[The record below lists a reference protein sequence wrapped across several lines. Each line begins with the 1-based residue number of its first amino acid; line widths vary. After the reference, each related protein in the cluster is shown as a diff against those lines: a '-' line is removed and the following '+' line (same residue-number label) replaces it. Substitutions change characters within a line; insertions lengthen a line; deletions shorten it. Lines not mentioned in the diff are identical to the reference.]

1 MTWFTWRQFRT
12 QTWVTVAAL
21 VSLGILLVVTGRS
34 LAHAYASTIAACHGD
49 CAATMRQFVLQA
61 RNGTNG
67 TVYNLTI
74 GVMYAVPAL
83 IGLFW
88 GAPLFAREFETG
100 THHLAWN
107 QSVTR
112 TRWLATK
119 LAVVGG
125 AAAATVGLLSWAVT
139 SWAGRVDSAA
149 ADRITPLVYG
159 ARGVV
164 PIGWAVFA
172 FALGVT
178 LGMLIR
184 RTIPAMVAT
193 AVIYVVAVTQI
204 PRPRLV
210 PAVHINRP
218 LDMYSTSVMYNNET
232 HWVWADPNND
242 IVPHDAWLLANRSV
256 TPSGKWFNGPVDPGH
271 CSDMDACTQWVGTLG
286 LRQDLTYH
294 PASHFSPLQWT
305 ETGIFVGVAAL
316 LVGFCFVWTRRSTR

>member
-1 MTWFTWRQFRT
+1 MTWFTWRQFRA

-21 VSLGILLVVTGRS
+21 GALGILLVVTGRS

-49 CAATMRQFVLQA
+49 CAATMRQFVLEA
-61 RNGTNG
+61 RDGTNG
-67 TVYNLTI
+67 RVYNLTL

-83 IGLFW
+83 IGIFW
-88 GAPLFAREFETG
+88 GAPLFARELETG
-100 THHLAWN
+100 THHLAWT

-119 LAVVGG
+119 LVLVGG

-149 ADRITPLVYG
+149 GDRITPLLYG

-172 FALGVT
+172 FVLGVT

-193 AVIYVVAVTQI
+193 AVIYVLAVTLI
-204 PRPRLV
+204 PRQRLV

-218 LDMYSTSVMYNNET
+218 LDMNSTAVMYNDEI
-232 HWVWADPNND
+232 HWVWADPSTD
-242 IVPHDAWLLANRSV
+242 IVPRDAWLLANRSV
-256 TPSGKWFNGPVDPGH
+256 TPSGTWFNGPKDQRNCP
-271 CSDMDACTQWVGTLG
+271 DMDACTQWVGSLG

-294 PASHFSPLQWT
+294 PASHFWPLQWT
-305 ETGIFVGVAAL
+305 ETGIFVAVAAL
-316 LVGFCFVWTRRSTR
+316 LVGFCFWRTRRSTR